1 MVKMNNESPT
11 LPDTKT
17 AFLNEKLSGAGV
29 GKGVRAGGSV
39 DISSDEPM
47 LAEPDRHP
55 PKRRWAWLGTIASLL
70 LLLVSVFVLWRMSHQ
85 IEKQDVI
92 NAFSAASREQIAL
105 GFGFTALSY
114 LLLTCYDALALRQ
127 LRVKI
132 SYLTT
137 ALASFTSYAVSF
149 NLGFP
154 LLTGGTVRYWIYA
167 PKGVSAAQV
176 ASLSVIAGITFWLG
190 MGVVL
195 AWGLLNQSSAV
206 ADLTHMKV
214 SLTQLLGV
222 ACVGLVIAYFVWV
235 GRKRRIVS
243 MQGWR
248 LELPGFRLS
257 LAQACL
263 GIGDVCAAAGVLFI
277 LLPTGH
283 GLNFETFLAIY
294 IAAVMIGIA
303 SHSPGG
309 LGVFEAIILLA
320 LDHLPKGQVLGSLLL
335 YRLIY
340 YILPFVLALACLGGY
355 EIKNRMKMLG
365 FIFNRGGNSA
375 FSDSDSTRD
384 KT

>member
-1 MVKMNNESPT
+1 
-11 LPDTKT
+11 
-17 AFLNEKLSGAGV
+17 
-29 GKGVRAGGSV
+29 
-39 DISSDEPM
+39 
-47 LAEPDRHP
+47 
-55 PKRRWAWLGTIASLL
+55 
-70 LLLVSVFVLWRMSHQ
+70 
-85 IEKQDVI
+85 
-92 NAFSAASREQIAL
+92 
-105 GFGFTALSY
+105 
-114 LLLTCYDALALRQ
+114 
-127 LRVKI
+127 
-132 SYLTT
+132 
-137 ALASFTSYAVSF
+137 
-149 NLGFP
+149 
-154 LLTGGTVRYWIYA
+154 VRYWIYA

-195 AWGLLNQSSAV
+195 AWGLLNQASAV
-206 ADLTHMKV
+206 ADLTHLKV
-214 SLTQLLGV
+214 SITQLLGV
-222 ACVGLVIAYFVWV
+222 ACAGLVIAYFAWV

-340 YILPFVLALACLGGY
+340 YIMPFVLALACLGGY
-355 EIKNRMKMLG
+355 EIKNRIKMLG